1 MDDHQIISL
10 FFQRDQ
16 GAISA
21 VETQYGGLVRRIGRN
36 ILQQEEDVAEC
47 ESDTYLGL
55 WNAIPPEK
63 PNPLA
68 AFIAKIARNIA
79 LNCRRRRLAEKRR
92 SDSFGVSME
101 ELEDILAAPSV
112 EEQFSAAEL
121 GRSIDRFL
129 QNEDIENRKLFLRR
143 YWFGESVGTL
153 AEELNIGENAVS
165 ARLSRIRKRLKKHLI
180 KEGFTA

>member
-1 MDDHQIISL
+1 MDDQQIISL

-47 ESDTYLGL
+47 ESDTYWGL

-79 LNCRRRRLAEKRR
+79 LNCRRRHLAE
-92 SDSFGVSME
+92 
-101 ELEDILAAPSV
+101 ELGGILCAPSV

-121 GRSIDRFL
+121 GRAIDRFL
-129 QNEDIENRKLFLRR
+129 QEEDTESRKLFLRR
-143 YWFGESVGTL
+143 YWFGESVSTL
-153 AEELNIGENAVS
+153 AEELGIGENAVS
-165 ARLSRIRKRLKKHLI
+165 ARLSRIRKRLKKYLI
-180 KEGFTA
+180 KEGFTV